1 MMTFEGVVSRGL
13 KPVNTRL
20 PENGQPR
27 ENGYSQD
34 TAIFERIE
42 GEKTKLSLYQ
52 TDPLVDVKGLKRY
65 AIAGL
70 GFASSV
76 LVGEKERF

>member
-1 MMTFEGVVSRGL
+1 MLSRGL
-13 KPVNTRL
+13 KPVKTRAT
-20 PENGQPR
+20 ENG

-65 AIAGL
+65 SLDLTINAVVESTIAGL
-70 GFASSV
+70 DFAP
-76 LVGEKERF
+76 